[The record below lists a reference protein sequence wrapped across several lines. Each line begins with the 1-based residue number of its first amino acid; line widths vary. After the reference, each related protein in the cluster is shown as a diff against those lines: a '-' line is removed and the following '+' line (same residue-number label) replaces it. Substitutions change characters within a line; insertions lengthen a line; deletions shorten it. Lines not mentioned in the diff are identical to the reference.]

1 MRKALIS
8 IISQKTMQE
17 TLQSRRSVSREPI
30 KEEIVQNHVMAKPHP
45 NTLHNS
51 KKSLTELVM
60 NAKAKKINSIQD
72 GIARLQKVQQ
82 DPDMLP

>member
-30 KEEIVQNHVMAKPHP
+30 KEEIVQNQVMAKPHQ

-60 NAKAKKINSIQD
+60 NAKAQKINSIQD
-72 GIARLQKVQQ
+72 GIARLQKV
-82 DPDMLP
+82 